1 MPSCR
6 VVLKRGTGFEVVPL
20 LSRPETRYQ
29 TRVQCRVDTTA
40 SRVKDRVSGVCY
52 GVDKLI
58 RINLIPGIVGR
69 CDQIMGRDLAGS
81 TSVIAEKTS
90 SRSLKSPVLVIVL
103 ARRRPYLLKVTCG
116 YLDIHIL
123 RIGRPR

>member
-1 MPSCR
+1 M
-6 VVLKRGTGFEVVPL
+6 
-20 LSRPETRYQ
+20 
-29 TRVQCRVDTTA
+29 
-40 SRVKDRVSGVCY
+40 
-52 GVDKLI
+52 

-103 ARRRPYLLKVTCG
+103 A
-116 YLDIHIL
+116 L
-123 RIGRPR
+123 RIPVFAQLDL